1 MKQFSNFDVAAVKQR
16 LSEIRRVRRVQI
28 LRSRIRGA
36 ELELA
41 AGRVEAGIVAVVA
54 QFRDGPGWSVDASGS
69 KVARIHDHLASVQR
83 MIGSTRWDH
92 VRRVVKSGH
101 TGWILRVQL
110 KSALISHRQGA
121 FRQRGKLR
129 FVGRVT
135 VSHVHAIRNRT
146 KRVLEVGTRVQRS
159 RTPKELGAVGLFV
172 VAQAEVRQDAFA
184 AALSLKLSFRKI
196 EIKEENKEFPFFPI
210 FKIF

>member
-1 MKQFSNFDVAAVKQR
+1 MKQR

-41 AGRVEAGIVAVVA
+41 AGRIEAGIVAVVA
-54 QFRDGPGWSVDASGS
+54 QFRDGPGWSVNISGAQ
-69 KVARIHDHLASVQR
+69 VTRIHDHLTLVQR
-83 MIGSTRWDH
+83 MVGTTSWDH
-92 VRRVVKSGH
+92 VSWVVKRRH
-101 TGWILRVQL
+101 VILILRVQL

-129 FVGRVT
+129 LVGRVT
-135 VSHVHAIRNRT
+135 VSHLHAVRDGT
-146 KRVLEVGTRVQRS
+146 ERVLEIGTAVQRS
-159 RTPKELGAVGLFV
+159 RTPKELGAVGLFA
-172 VAQAEVRQDAFA
+172 VAKAEVCQDAFA
-184 AALSLKLSFRKI
+184 TALSLKLSFRKI